1 MRNTV
6 ENSEW
11 HREANV
17 FVHTKM
23 VMDEYMKRVEGCNLP
38 FDVFKLGL
46 IASYTRLSLK
56 PIAFTIYFYH
66 KESTFI

>member
-1 MRNTV
+1 MDLSNCVRKNFYNHLVENLSVLHGDRMRNTV

-23 VMDEYMKRVEGCNLP
+23 VMDEYMKRAEGCNLP
-38 FDVFKLGL
+38 FDVFKLG
-46 IASYTRLSLK
+46 
-56 PIAFTIYFYH
+56 
-66 KESTFI
+66 